1 MNKIKEMYVIVLYL
15 YPDYHYGKVN
25 FSFLDL
31 IYEQCTS
38 EDIVMIKKFL
48 YNCWYY
54 NGILW
59 NLYTKIQENN
69 KFLFI

>member
-15 YPDYHYGKVN
+15 YPGYHYGKVN
-25 FSFLDL
+25 FPFLDL

-38 EDIVMIKKFL
+38 KDIGIIKKFL
-48 YNCWYY
+48 FNHWYY